1 MTTLVDQAGLL
12 EFYFIFLYILQ
23 DDSETNVLATLLVAQ
38 FNVIVSTTVA

>member
-1 MTTLVDQAGLL
+1 MTTCRSSGTLRIL
-12 EFYFIFLYILQ
+12 FYISLQ